1 MISESPQ
8 QKDKEKSENKKN
20 NKNVGNE
27 KNKNNKNN
35 SPELEDISS
44 STSSSSNDEAEKDE
58 LEIRQQQELKS
69 NLVAHFYK
77 FQEESGNPENLSPE
91 LGGFCLFLFWGY

>member
-1 MISESPQ
+1 MISESTE
-8 QKDKEKSENKKN
+8 QKNIKGESENKKN
-20 NKNVGNE
+20 NKNVGN
-27 KNKNNKNN
+27 KKSKNN

-58 LEIRQQQELKS
+58 IEIRQQQELKS

-91 LGGFCLFLFWGY
+91 LGGFF